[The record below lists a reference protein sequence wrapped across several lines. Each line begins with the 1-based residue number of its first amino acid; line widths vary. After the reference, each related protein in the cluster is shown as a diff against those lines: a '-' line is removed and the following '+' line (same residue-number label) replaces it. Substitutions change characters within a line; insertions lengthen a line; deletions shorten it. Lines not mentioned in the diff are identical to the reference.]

1 MMEPIHSVGRL
12 IVRLTTKLRAG
23 RSRFHPGAEDFLGVR
38 IVHATHKVQ
47 TSKVAKGTV
56 FASRR
61 LPLSLKVKR

>member
-1 MMEPIHSVGRL
+1 MMEAIHSVGRI

-23 RSRFHPGAEDFLGVR
+23 RSRFHPGAEDFLRVR
-38 IVHATHKVQ
+38 IVRAIHRVK
-47 TSKVAKGTV
+47 TSKVAIGTV